1 MTPGEI
7 WRRLRFLVNRERF
20 HAELGRRHFGNTT
33 LLKEASIDVWSIRWL
48 EDFLKDLRFALR
60 QLAKAPGFTA
70 VAVFSLALGIGANTA
85 IFTLI
90 ESTLLRPIPVK
101 HAEQLR
107 LVTWQERGGGWVAP
121 NLGYFS
127 PTYGWLYEQRETP
140 DGGLTHT
147 DFSPPFYRQFLRDN
161 TVFESLFGFKE
172 LGRVTAVVD
181 GNAEPL
187 NCFVVSGDFYRGME
201 VAPAIGRAIGP
212 DNEVQTQGG
221 SVVVISY
228 DYWTR
233 RFGRSPSAIGKTIT
247 LNQVP
252 VTIIGVNPE
261 YFTGVVPG
269 GHFEVWAPLSLSGPI
284 GGHSLLDEEKVWS
297 MPLMGRL
304 KPGVSDAQAQSAF
317 DLIFQ
322 QKLDADYGQ
331 ASLSGMLKDPA
342 KRPHLSVVSGARG
355 VDYLTPHYD
364 RTLLA
369 LLSLAGLV
377 LLIACANVANLL
389 LARSAA
395 RQREISLRLALGAG
409 RWRIVRQLLAEG
421 LPLAG
426 MAGVVGL
433 MLGYASRN
441 AIPALLATPWRPNPF
456 ETGFDWK
463 VLMVSLGITSLTGF
477 FFSLAPALQSRRV
490 DLNEALKDAARG
502 TASLS
507 KLRIGRLLVILQVA
521 LSVLLLA
528 GAGLCVKTFVNLR
541 AIPLG
546 LQPKGVLLFT
556 LDPLRLRYPEGRIA
570 ALMAALQEQLNA
582 IPGVSSAT
590 FSGGG
595 GGTLGQASLNFRR
608 IPVNPAE
615 SKPGVDNS
623 AVASDVGSRFFE
635 SMGIPILYGRAIDEH
650 DSLNGPRA
658 VVVNREFGRFFFQR
672 ENTVGVTFTGSGNTA
687 YQIVGVCT
695 DWRIDRLRDAVR
707 PAVYSAWMQAPRVG
721 PVTFEVKIAGDEADV
736 IRQIR
741 QSVRSVDSDLAITD
755 VRSEIEQ
762 IENGL
767 SEERLMASL
776 AAVFG
781 GMALILASIGI
792 YGVMAYA
799 VTRRTNEIGI
809 RVTLGAR
816 PAGVAWMV
824 LRETLLLAAAGIAIG
839 VPAILALSPILNHA
853 LAPSSRESFAYGMKP
868 NDPMTIALAVL
879 TLAVVGFLAGYLPA
893 RRAARVDPMTALR
906 HD

>member
-1 MTPGEI
+1 M
-7 WRRLRFLVNRERF
+7 LAV
-20 HAELGRRHFGNTT
+20 
-33 LLKEASIDVWSIRWL
+33 RWL
-48 EDFLKDLRFALR
+48 EDFQKDLRFAIR
-60 QLAKAPGFTA
+60 QLRRTPGFTA
-70 VAVFSLALGIGANTA
+70 VAVLSLALGIGANTA

-101 HAEQLR
+101 HAEELR
-107 LVTWQERGGGWVAP
+107 LVTWLGRGGGWVAP
-121 NLGYFS
+121 NLGYVS
-127 PTYGWLYEQRETP
+127 PTYGWIYEQRETA

-147 DFSPPFYRQFLRDN
+147 DFSPPFYKQFLRDN

-181 GNAEPL
+181 GSAEPL

-201 VAPAIGRAIGP
+201 VSPVIGRAIGP
-212 DNEVQTQGG
+212 DDDVKTPEG
-221 SVVVISY
+221 SVAVISY

-233 RFGRSPSAIGKTIT
+233 RFARSPSAIGKTIT

-269 GHFEVWAPLSLSGPI
+269 GHFEVWTPLSLSGPI
-284 GGHSLLDEEKVWS
+284 GGHSLLDENRVWS

-322 QKLDADYGQ
+322 QKLDADYGR
-331 ASLSGMLKDPA
+331 ASLSEMLKDPA
-342 KRPHLSVVSGARG
+342 KRPHLNVVSGARG
-355 VDYLTPHYD
+355 LDYLTPHYD

-395 RQREISLRLALGAG
+395 RQREISVRLALGAG
-409 RWRIVRQLLAEG
+409 RWRVVRQLLAEG
-421 LPLAG
+421 LPLAA
-426 MAGVVGL
+426 MAGVAGL
-433 MLGYASRN
+433 LLGYVSRN
-441 AIPALLATPWRPNPF
+441 AIPALLATPWKPNPF

-463 VLMVSLGITSLTGF
+463 VLLVSLGITSLTGF
-477 FFSLAPALQSRRV
+477 LFSLAPAVQSRRV
-490 DLNEALKDAARG
+490 DLNEALKDASRG
-502 TASLS
+502 TANLS
-507 KLRIGRLLVILQVA
+507 KLRIGRLLVVLQVA

-528 GAGLCVKTFVNLR
+528 GAGLCLKTFTNLR

-546 LQPKGVLLFT
+546 LHPEGVLLFT
-556 LDPLRLRYPEGRIA
+556 LDPPRMQYPLDRIG
-570 ALMAALQEQLNA
+570 ALMTELQERLNA

-595 GGTLGQASLNFRR
+595 GGTLGQSSLNFRR

-615 SKPGVDNS
+615 SKPGVDNG

-635 SMGIPILYGRAIDEH
+635 TMGIPILYGRAIDEH
-650 DSLNGPRA
+650 DSLKGVHA
-658 VVVNREFGRFFFQR
+658 VVVNQEFGRYFFQH
-672 ENTVGVTFTGSGNTA
+672 ENTVGTTFMGSGDAA
-687 YQIVGVCT
+687 YEIVGVCA
-695 DWRIDRLRDAVR
+695 DWRVDQLREAIR
-707 PAVYSAWMQAPRVG
+707 PSVYSAWAQAPRLS
-721 PVTFEVKIAGDEADV
+721 PVTFEVKIAGDEAGV
-736 IRQIR
+736 MQAIR
-741 QSVRSVDSDLAITD
+741 QSIRSVDSNLAITD
-755 VRSEIEQ
+755 VRTEMQQ
-762 IENGL
+762 IESGL
-767 SEERLMASL
+767 SQERLMASL

-781 GMALILASIGI
+781 GLALILASIGI

-809 RVTLGAR
+809 RVALGAK

-824 LRETLLLAAAGIAIG
+824 VRETLLLAVAGIVIG

-853 LAPSSRESFAYGMKP
+853 LAPAYRDSFAYGMKP
-868 NDPMTIALAVL
+868 NDPMTIAVAVL
-879 TLAVVGFLAGYLPA
+879 MLAAVGLLAGYLPA

>member
-1 MTPGEI
+1 M
-7 WRRLRFLVNRERF
+7 WAV
-20 HAELGRRHFGNTT
+20 
-33 LLKEASIDVWSIRWL
+33 RWF
-48 EDFLKDLRFALR
+48 EDFLKDLHFAIR
-60 QLAKAPGFTA
+60 QLCKAPGFTA
-70 VAVFSLALGIGANTA
+70 VAVFSLALGIGANSA

-107 LVTWQERGGGWVAP
+107 LLTWLGRGGGWVAP
-121 NLGYFS
+121 NLGYVS
-127 PTYGWLYEQRETP
+127 PTYGWIYEQRETP

-147 DFSPPFYRQFLRDN
+147 DFSPPFYRQFLRNN

-201 VAPAIGRAIGP
+201 VVPVIGRAIGRDDDVKTP
-212 DNEVQTQGG
+212 EG

-233 RFGRSPSAIGKTIT
+233 RFGRSPSAIGRTIT

-269 GHFEVWAPLSLSGPI
+269 GHFEVWAPLNLSGPI
-284 GGHSLLDEEKVWS
+284 GGHSLLDEANVWS

-331 ASLSGMLKDPA
+331 RFLSEMLKDPE

-369 LLSLAGLV
+369 LLALAGSV

-426 MAGVVGL
+426 MAGVAGL
-433 MLGYASRN
+433 ILGYASRN
-441 AIPALLATPWRPNPF
+441 AIPALLVTPWRPNPF
-456 ETGFDWK
+456 ETGFDGK
-463 VLMVSLGITSLTGF
+463 VLLVSLGITSLTGF
-477 FFSLAPALQSRRV
+477 LFSLAPALQSRRL
-490 DLNEALKDAARG
+490 DLNEALKDTSRA

-507 KLRIGRLLVILQVA
+507 KLRIGRLLVVLQVA

-528 GAGLCVKTFVNLR
+528 GAGLCLKTFTNLR

-556 LDPLRLRYPEGRIA
+556 VDPPRLRYPEDRIG
-570 ALMAALQEQLNA
+570 ALMTMLEEQLNA
-582 IPGVSSAT
+582 LPGVSSAT
-590 FSGGG
+590 FNGGG
-595 GGTLGQASLNFRR
+595 GGTLGQSSLNFRR
-608 IPVNPAE
+608 IAVNPAE
-615 SKPGVDNS
+615 SRPGQDNS

-635 SMGIPILYGRAIDEH
+635 TMGIPILYGRAIDEH
-650 DSLNGPRA
+650 DTLNGLRSL
-658 VVVNREFGRFFFQR
+658 VVNQEFGRHFFQR
-672 ENTVGVTFTGSGNTA
+672 ENTVGITFNGSGNVV
-687 YQIVGVCT
+687 YQIVGVCP
-695 DWRIDRLRDAVR
+695 DWRVDQLRDPVR
-707 PAVYSAWMQAPRVG
+707 PSVYSAWVQAPRVG
-721 PVTFEVKIAGDEADV
+721 PVTFEVKIAGDKAGV
-736 IRQIR
+736 IQEIR

-755 VRSEIEQ
+755 VRTEMEQ

-767 SEERLMASL
+767 SQERLIASL
-776 AAVFG
+776 ATVFG
-781 GMALILASIGI
+781 ALALILASIGM
-792 YGVMAYA
+792 YGVMSYA

-809 RVTLGAR
+809 RVALGAR
-816 PAGVAWMV
+816 PVRVAWMV
-824 LRETLLLAAAGIAIG
+824 LRETLLLAVAGIAIG

-853 LAPSSRESFAYGMKP
+853 LAPPYRESFAYGMKP
-868 NDPMTIALAVL
+868 KDPMTIVLAVL
-879 TLAVVGFLAGYLPA
+879 MLAAVGFLAGYLPA

>member
-1 MTPGEI
+1 MTPPG
-7 WRRLRFLVNRERF
+7 
-20 HAELGRRHFGNTT
+20 T
-33 LLKEASIDVWSIRWL
+33 ASIDVWCIRWL
-48 EDFLKDLRFALR
+48 EDFLKDLRFAIR
-60 QLAKAPGFTA
+60 QLRKTPGFTA
-70 VAVFSLALGIGANTA
+70 VAVLSLALGIGANTA

-107 LVTWQERGGGWVAP
+107 LVTWLGKGGGWVAP
-121 NLGYFS
+121 NLGYVS
-127 PTYGWLYEQRETP
+127 PTYGWIYEQRETA

-147 DFSPPFYRQFLRDN
+147 DFSPPFYREFLLHN
-161 TVFESLFGFKE
+161 AVFDSLFGFKE

-187 NCFVVSGDFYRGME
+187 NCFLVSGDFYRGME
-201 VAPAIGRAIGP
+201 VSPVIGRSISPADDI
-212 DNEVQTQGG
+212 QTAEG
-221 SVVVISY
+221 SVAVIGY

-269 GHFEVWAPLSLSGPI
+269 GHFEVWAPVSLSGPI
-284 GGHSLLDEEKVWS
+284 SGHSLLDEERVWS

-304 KPGVSDAQAQSAF
+304 NPGVSDAQAGSAF
-317 DLIFQ
+317 DSIFQ
-322 QKLDADYGQ
+322 HKLDADYGQ
-331 ASLSGMLKDPA
+331 ARFNEMLKDPA

-395 RQREISLRLALGAG
+395 RQREIGLRLALGAG
-409 RWRIVRQLLAEG
+409 RGRVVRQLLAEG

-426 MAGVVGL
+426 MAGAAGL
-433 MLGYASRN
+433 VLGYASRN
-441 AIPALLATPWRPNPF
+441 AIPALLTTPWRPNPF
-456 ETGFDWK
+456 ETGFDGK
-463 VLMVSLGITSLTGF
+463 VLLVSLGITSLTGF
-477 FFSLAPALQSRRV
+477 LFSLAPALQSRRL
-490 DLNEALKDAARG
+490 DINEALKDASRG

-507 KLRIGRLLVILQVA
+507 KLRLGRLLVVLQVA

-528 GAGLCVKTFVNLR
+528 GAGLCVKTFANLR

-546 LQPKGVLLFT
+546 FQPQGVVLFT
-556 LDPLRLRYPEGRIA
+556 LDPPRLRYPADR
-570 ALMAALQEQLNA
+570 MAALTTELQQRLNA

-590 FSGGG
+590 FSAGGG
-595 GGTLGQASLNFRR
+595 GPLVQSSLQNRR
-608 IPVNPAE
+608 IAVNPAT
-615 SKPGVDNS
+615 STPGVDNT
-623 AVASDVGSRFFE
+623 AVGGDVGSLFFE
-635 SMGIPILYGRAIDEH
+635 TMGIPILYGRAID
-650 DSLNGPRA
+650 DRDNLKGLRA
-658 VVVNREFGRFFFQR
+658 VVVNREFGRYFFQR
-672 ENTVGVTFTGSGNTA
+672 ENTAGMTFTDSDHVA
-687 YQIVGVCT
+687 YRIVGVCA
-695 DWRIDRLRDAVR
+695 DWRADGLRDAVR
-707 PAVYSAWMQAPRVG
+707 PSVYGASAQAPRVG
-721 PVTFEVKIAGDEADV
+721 PVTFAVKIAGDEAGV
-736 IRQIR
+736 VKELR
-741 QSVRSVDSDLAITD
+741 QSVRSVDADLAITE
-755 VRSEIEQ
+755 VRTETEQ
-762 IENGL
+762 IEAGL
-767 SEERLMASL
+767 SQERLMASL

-781 GMALILASIGI
+781 GLALILASIGI

-809 RVTLGAR
+809 RVALGAR
-816 PAGVAWMV
+816 SSGVAWMI
-824 LRETLLLAAAGIAIG
+824 LRETLMLAAAGIAVG

-853 LAPSSRESFAYGMKP
+853 LAPPYRESFAYGMQP
-868 NDPMTIALAVL
+868 SDPTTIAVAALMLA
-879 TLAVVGFLAGYLPA
+879 AVGFLAGYLPA
-893 RRAARVDPMTALR
+893 RRAAQVDPMTALR